1 MSNVKSD
8 LTEREMTAAWRK
20 RDAGFDGVFFFGVRT
35 TGIFCRP
42 SCPSRPKA
50 EHLEFF
56 KSAGK
61 AIRAGYRPCKRCQPE
76 LANGEPPEWV
86 AGLMARVAESPDE
99 RISARELRAV
109 GVPPERAR
117 RWFQK
122 H

>member
-1 MSNVKSD
+1 MTTAVT
-8 LTEREMTAAWRK
+8 LTTDEMRAAWER
-20 RDAGFDGVFFFGVRT
+20 RDASFDGIFCFGVRT

-56 KSAGK
+56 RAAGE
-61 AIRAGYRPCKRCQPE
+61 AVRAGYRPCKRCAPE
-76 LANGEPPEWV
+76 RVNGQPPEWV
-86 AGLMARVAESPDE
+86 EALMDRAESAPSD
-99 RISARELRAV
+99 RISADELRNL
-109 GVPPERAR
+109 GIPPERAR